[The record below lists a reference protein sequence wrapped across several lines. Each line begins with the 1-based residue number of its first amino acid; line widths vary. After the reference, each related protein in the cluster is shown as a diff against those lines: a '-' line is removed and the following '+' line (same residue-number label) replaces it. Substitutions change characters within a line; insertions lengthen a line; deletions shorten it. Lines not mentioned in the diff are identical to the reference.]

1 MPKVKTSAEESE
13 SRDDSGDSIELV
25 VLDASEEIETD
36 VVQWSY
42 AELSRY
48 QLTGEKPIR

>member
-1 MPKVKTSAEESE
+1 MPKVKTLAEENE
-13 SRDDSGDSIELV
+13 SPDDSGDSVEPA
-25 VLDASEEIETD
+25 VLDASEEIEAK